1 MFEVEGKAVTVNPW
15 KRKRKIQA
23 LFFCLKRDY
32 LKKKRDYLA
41 KCRDDKT
48 RDWVSNPP
56 EMVKV
61 EMAFSGDVFGT
72 AFWFTS

>member
-23 LFFCLKRDY
+23 LFFCL
-32 LKKKRDYLA
+32 KRDYLA